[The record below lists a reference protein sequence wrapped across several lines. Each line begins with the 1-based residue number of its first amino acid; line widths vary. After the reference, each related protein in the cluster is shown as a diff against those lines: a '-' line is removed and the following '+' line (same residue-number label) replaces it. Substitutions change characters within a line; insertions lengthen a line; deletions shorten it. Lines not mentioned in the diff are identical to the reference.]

1 MPPALTAHKHLGTT
15 TLFGAAAGAAMP
27 LIYEWPCAIIT
38 IQPILTLAVATRAS
52 VARGKTGK
60 VTLVRPQAVGEAL
73 AGMGLKGFLM
83 SSNFIDGGV
92 TGVSMLLAKVT
103 PVPLAVLLPV
113 VNLPFI
119 AIGYRQLGWAFALRS
134 AL

>member
-1 MPPALTAHKHLGTT
+1 
-15 TLFGAAAGAAMP
+15 
-27 LIYEWPCAIIT
+27 
-38 IQPILTLAVATRAS
+38 
-52 VARGKTGK
+52 
-60 VTLVRPQAVGEAL
+60 
-73 AGMGLKGFLM
+73 MGLKGFLM